1 MLYQV
6 TLRDI
11 YNHSVVSDN
20 GSHLPCCHRT
30 VLCSAPILLWFFSSV
45 FRTLSCSLWAN
56 RRDVGMPWVKSIVF
70 TYFLTSVCLPQCT
83 LTSSFNVL
91 SILIL
96 LTSLLSSLSST
107 IYSESC
113 WEVNEPV
120 YEVTKNNFL
129 ALSIYEFYLLFHLPI
144 PPAPGLELISLG
156 LLPFVCSHSC

>member
-1 MLYQV
+1 MGHTCFV
-6 TLRDI
+6 A
-11 YNHSVVSDN
+11 
-20 GSHLPCCHRT
+20 T
-30 VLCSAPILLWFFSSV
+30 VLFCVQLPFYCGFFSSV

-56 RRDVGMPWVKSIVF
+56 RRVVGMPWVKSIVF
-70 TYFLTSVCLPQCT
+70 FLTSVCLPQCT

-120 YEVTKNNFL
+120 YEVTENNFL

-144 PPAPGLELISLG
+144 PPPRVRTYLTGSVTICLFT
-156 LLPFVCSHSC
+156 LLLKKMFHDYL